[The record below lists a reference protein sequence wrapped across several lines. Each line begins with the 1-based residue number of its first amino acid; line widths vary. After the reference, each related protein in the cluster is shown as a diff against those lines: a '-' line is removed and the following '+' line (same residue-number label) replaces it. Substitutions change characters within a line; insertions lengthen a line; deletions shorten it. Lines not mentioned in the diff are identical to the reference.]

1 MENNT
6 ATIPY
11 FAHEGEMARFE
22 RTNKRLWVIV
32 IILIIAL
39 VGSNVGWLIYESQF
53 ETESITESY
62 NAEADGNSNAILNG
76 SGEVIING
84 VESGLHK
91 DSSQT
96 GESK

>member
-6 ATIPY
+6 AMIPY

-39 VGSNVGWLIYESQF
+39 VGSNAGWLIYESQF
-53 ETESITESY
+53 ETATISEEY
-62 NAEADGNSNAILNG
+62 EATADNNSNAIMNG
-76 SGEVIING
+76 SGGVIING
-84 VESGLHK
+84 GNGK
-91 DSSQT
+91 IYTDGQSQSQN
-96 GESK
+96 E

>member
-6 ATIPY
+6 VTIPY

-22 RTNKRLWVIV
+22 RTNKRLLVIV

-53 ETESITESY
+53 ETATISEEY
-62 NAEADGNSNAILNG
+62 EATADNNSSAIMNG

-84 VESGLHK
+84 GNGK
-91 DSSQT
+91 IYTDGQSQSQN
-96 GESK
+96 E